1 MHSILNEYSKLCA
14 GSSLSTA
21 LLALPLS
28 KIDLRIGVSGFRI
41 ISDTP
46 KFPNASPLVPIR
58 TTYLLYG
65 LILRLRVEARHKII

>member
-58 TTYLLYG
+58 TTYLPVWAN
-65 LILRLRVEARHKII
+65 IEVEARHKIT